1 MNSLYPT
8 VVADEYL
15 DHNGDWGTF
24 LCDILRDYE
33 KDEVEI
39 EEKGGEQ
46 IDHLTKISGELER
59 SWQHWSNNLDH
70 VFNDKLPKAEKDL
83 VLDLL
88 LWATSQIEWKALILK
103 QISIHVTYCDHT
115 KLGYPEPSQ
124 SYMNVWASKNDFRG
138 I

>member
-39 EEKGGEQ
+39 DGVRGNS
-46 IDHLTKISGELER
+46 IG
-59 SWQHWSNNLDH
+59 
-70 VFNDKLPKAEKDL
+70 
-83 VLDLL
+83 LL
-88 LWATSQIEWKALILK
+88 LMALEIQVLRNLR
-103 QISIHVTYCDHT
+103 IV
-115 KLGYPEPSQ
+115 
-124 SYMNVWASKNDFRG
+124 
-138 I
+138 